1 MLKQLIEETTIYSLK
16 KIINHSMN
24 KSLDIQFIDDTTR
37 HNVNKNKSYLLY
49 IHVPFCH
56 TFCPF
61 CSFHK
66 FKYDKKISEDYFK
79 SLRLEMR
86 KVKDEG
92 FSFHTLYV
100 GGGTTLINEKE
111 LITTLELAKNLFD
124 IKDISCESDPNHIS
138 PNSLKNFKGL
148 IDRLSIGIQ
157 SFDNSILKRIH
168 RYDKFGSAKILQ
180 EKISSMQGILP
191 SISLDLIFNFPTQ
204 THEMLIKDL
213 DIAKSLGV
221 EQITSYPL
229 MSSSLTKDKMSKA
242 FDAQQNSNEYS
253 FYNIIKNSL
262 KEYYQNNAWSFSKE
276 KAKMSDEYV
285 TNHNEYIGIGSG
297 AFSYINNN
305 LYINAFNLDEYS
317 NLVLKRPN
325 AIVASSSFS
334 FQKRLQYHFLT
345 WLFSGSIDIEKF
357 NYAFDTNLLNSLKK
371 EMFMLKKA
379 DAIFIKEGKIYTT
392 NFGQYLCLIMM
403 KEFYSGMDRI
413 RAMFKQEHLKIAV

>member
-1 MLKQLIEETTIYSLK
+1 MLKQLIEQTTVYSLK
-16 KIINHSMN
+16 KIINSSMN
-24 KSLDIQFIDDTTR
+24 KNLNIKFIDDTTR
-37 HNVNKNKSYLLY
+37 HNVDKNKSYLLY

-86 KVKDEG
+86 KVKNEG

-111 LITTLELAKNLFD
+111 LIKTLELAKNLFD

-138 PNSLKNFKGL
+138 VNSLKSFKGL

-157 SFDNSILKRIH
+157 SFDDSILKRIH
-168 RYDKFGSAKILQ
+168 RYDKFGSAKVLQ
-180 EKISSMQGILP
+180 EKISSMQGIIP
-191 SISLDLIFNFPTQ
+191 STSLDLIFNFPTQ
-204 THEMLIKDL
+204 TQEMLIKDL

-221 EQITSYPL
+221 EQITTYPL
-229 MSSSLTKDKMSKA
+229 MSSNLTRERMSKA
-242 FDAQQNSNEYS
+242 FDAQQNSSEYN
-253 FYNIIKNSL
+253 FYNTIKESL
-262 KEYYQNNAWSFSKE
+262 SGYYQNNAWSFSKQ
-276 KAKMSDEYV
+276 KAEMSDEYV

-305 LYINAFNLDEYS
+305 LYINAFDLDEYS
-317 NLVLKRPN
+317 DLVLKRPN
-325 AIVASSSFS
+325 AIVANSTFS

-345 WLFSGSIDIEKF
+345 WLFIGSIDIEKF
-357 NYAFDTNLLNSLKK
+357 NHAFGTNLLESLKK
-371 EMFMLKKA
+371 ELFMLKKA
-379 DAIFIKEGKIYTT
+379 HAITIKDGKIYTSD
-392 NFGQYLCLIMM
+392 FGQYLCLVMM

-413 RAMFKQEHLKIAV
+413 RAMFKQESLKIAV

>member
-1 MLKQLIEETTIYSLK
+1 MLNQIIEETTIYSLK

-86 KVKDEG
+86 KVKNEG

-111 LITTLELAKNLFD
+111 LIKTLELAKNLFD

-138 PNSLKNFKGL
+138 PDSLKSFSGL
-148 IDRLSIGIQ
+148 INRLSIGIQ
-157 SFDNSILKRIH
+157 SFDDTILKRIH

-180 EKISSMQGILP
+180 EKIASMQGILP
-191 SISLDLIFNFPTQ
+191 STSLDLIFNFPTQ
-204 THEMLIKDL
+204 TNEMLIKDL

-221 EQITSYPL
+221 EQITTYPL
-229 MSSSLTKDKMSKA
+229 MSSSLTRDRMSKA
-242 FDAQQNSNEYS
+242 FDAQQNSSEYS
-253 FYNIIKNSL
+253 FYNTIKESL
-262 KEYYQNNAWSFSKE
+262 SGYYQNNAWSFSKE
-276 KAKMSDEYV
+276 KSEMSDEYV

-297 AFSYINNN
+297 AFSYINNH
-305 LYINAFNLDEYS
+305 LYINAFDLNEYS
-317 NLVLKRPN
+317 DLVSKRSN
-325 AIVASSSFS
+325 AIVANSSFS

-345 WLFSGSIDIEKF
+345 WLFSGTLDIKKF
-357 NYAFDTNLLNSLKK
+357 NYSFGTNLLTSLRK

-379 DAIFIKEGKIYTT
+379 DAIYIKKGKIYAT
-392 NFGQYLCLIMM
+392 NFGQYLCLVMM
-403 KEFYSGMDRI
+403 KEFYSGMDKI
-413 RAMFKQEHLKIAV
+413 RSIFKQENLKIAV